1 MSIAHKRLASC
12 PWGPATANGVGI
24 LTELYVI
31 YTAMPKIMSIGP
43 LATAGEVVTDGK
55 NHRPLLRIL
64 AIQFTES
71 HLVVRNSALYIARI
85 VSPVS
90 MVRQNVLNI
99 IMKKKRLS
107 SHKREP
113 IFKNCIFSQRCS

>member
-43 LATAGEVVTDGK
+43 LATAGEVVTNGHINGHTDEK
-55 NHRPLLRIL
+55 NHRPLLWI
-64 AIQFTES
+64 S
-71 HLVVRNSALYIARI
+71 D
-85 VSPVS
+85 
-90 MVRQNVLNI
+90 
-99 IMKKKRLS
+99 
-107 SHKREP
+107 
-113 IFKNCIFSQRCS
+113 